1 MRPDSCVR
9 FQVDL
14 KQRSGVHDALRQESF
29 AAISWHF
36 AGQRHSSLQNGEQS
50 LGGITYEIDGYC
62 NQFARSANGQI
73 EGEDRVLTQAFQ
85 AGVVSILLSD
95 GSSIE
100 VVLADPHGGSTAEVQ
115 VNGNF
120 PL

>member
-1 MRPDSCVR
+1 MTR
-9 FQVDL
+9 L
-14 KQRSGVHDALRQESF
+14 GKNH
-29 AAISWHF
+29 
-36 AGQRHSSLQNGEQS
+36 SLQYLGTLRGSGTLSLKNGEQS

-85 AGVVSILLSD
+85 AGVVGILLSD

-115 VNGNF
+115 VNGDF